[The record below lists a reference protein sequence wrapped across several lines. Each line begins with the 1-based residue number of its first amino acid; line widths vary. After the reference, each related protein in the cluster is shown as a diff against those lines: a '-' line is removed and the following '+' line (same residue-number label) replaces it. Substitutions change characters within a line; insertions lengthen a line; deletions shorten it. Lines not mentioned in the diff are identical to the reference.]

1 MKTLT
6 STIIALLLT
15 VTLAACSGSDDNA
28 GSSSKSTTTTTEA
41 TTTTQAKSTST
52 VGGMDR
58 ETGMNTQANYDKYK
72 ATTTATTVL
81 TRDEA
86 FDRAFQLCGEGG
98 PELLNGQPLSSF
110 PNDSALVKAY
120 CPDRESTFG
129 N

>member
-41 TTTTQAKSTST
+41 TVTTQAESTPT
-52 VGGMDR
+52 TGGMDT
-58 ETGMNTQANYDKYK
+58 ETGMNTEARYEKYK
-72 ATTTATTVL
+72 ATTTAAVL

-86 FDRAFQLCGEGG
+86 FGRAFQLCGEGG
-98 PELLNGQPLSSF
+98 QELLNGQPLSSF
-110 PNDSALVKAY
+110 PTDSILVKAY
-120 CPDRESTFG
+120 CPDREPLF
-129 N
+129 NN